1 MALDGSVI
9 TLERRLSSRQI
20 ERRRKVLDV
29 ARALAS
35 EGGYDGLTMQAVADG
50 SGITRMT
57 LYRYF
62 ASKDAL
68 LAELVHP
75 WGAEI
80 AQSLRERPPGGN
92 SDGERVGGALAR
104 AIEMACDEP
113 LLTDAVLTALL
124 SKDPAARRAA
134 RELAGFLQGY
144 IDAVSAARLPEA
156 EFAVLSHV
164 FFSVLINLA
173 YRDITRSEAIDA
185 LRAATRA
192 CF

>member
-1 MALDGSVI
+1 
-9 TLERRLSSRQI
+9 
-20 ERRRKVLDV
+20 
-29 ARALAS
+29 
-35 EGGYDGLTMQAVADG
+35 
-50 SGITRMT
+50 
-57 LYRYF
+57 
-62 ASKDAL
+62 
-68 LAELVHP
+68 
-75 WGAEI
+75 
-80 AQSLRERPPGGN
+80 
-92 SDGERVGGALAR
+92 
-104 AIEMACDEP
+104 MACDEP